1 MSAQPPPERKKPV
14 DYLQEIRNQRLKK
27 MEDNG
32 ISVVPEKTRPEE
44 WTNALHDN
52 KLSMK
57 EKYDRV
63 TAAAKHIEQQAG
75 RMELIE
81 RVNNSG
87 SIQKTED
94 INDRYVEAI
103 RAKLALLENL

>member
-1 MSAQPPPERKKPV
+1 MS
-14 DYLQEIRNQRLKK
+14 EIRNQRLKK
-27 MEDNG
+27 MEENG
-32 ISVVPEKTRPEE
+32 GSAIMEKQRPVE
-44 WTNALHDN
+44 WTNALHDD

-81 RVNNSG
+81 RHNHSG
-87 SIQKTED
+87 NI
-94 INDRYVEAI
+94 
-103 RAKLALLENL
+103 